1 MSNPPQDP
9 NQPRD
14 PEKYPYGNEPDQPG
28 QDPQQPGQSESGDA
42 QPDPAHPAPNQPP
55 YGQPQYGQQA
65 PSDRPQYN
73 QPQYGE
79 HAPNYG
85 QPRPGQSV
93 AGGQPPMEHQNP
105 AGQPQSP
112 YGYQTAQP
120 SGYGY
125 PGGGQAQFQQPG
137 PVSRPKEVNI
147 AFWLII
153 AAAIGTALSAILS
166 LAAIG
171 SPGAMQQFEE
181 IMSQQPEGASVDPN
195 AVIGIASTFLV
206 IVTLIG
212 IGIYLLIAFMV
223 RKGKN
228 WARITATV
236 LAALSLMLLIGGTFL
251 TWIVVLL
258 GIAAVVLLY
267 MPASTSY
274 FNAVKAQKFGAYGQ

>member
-14 PEKYPYGNEPDQPG
+14 PNEPPDPDKYPSGSEQGQPR
-28 QDPQQPGQSESGDA
+28 QDPQQPGQQE
-42 QPDPAHPAPNQPP
+42 P
-55 YGQPQYGQQA
+55 A

-93 AGGQPPMEHQNP
+93 AGGQPPLEHQNP
-105 AGQPQSP
+105 TGQPQSP
-112 YGYQTAQP
+112 YGYQAAQP

-125 PGGGQAQFQQPG
+125 PGGGGQAQFQQSG
-137 PVSRPKEVNI
+137 PASRPKEVNI

-153 AAAIGTALSAILS
+153 AAAVGTAISMILT

-171 SPGAMQQFEE
+171 SPGAMEQFET
-181 IMSQQPEGASVDPN
+181 MMNQQPEGASVDPN
-195 AVIGIASTFLV
+195 AVIENATTVLV
-206 IVTLIG
+206 IITLIG

-236 LAALSLMLLIGGTFL
+236 LAALSLLLLILGGTVL
-251 TWIVVLL
+251 TWIIVLL

-274 FNAVKAQKFGAYGQ
+274 FNTVKAQKQGAYGQ